1 LAFFNDQGRNTV
13 RVLKLLNGLVT
24 LALLLQPSLGLRPI
38 GVPAAARSA
47 PLTDDAHSPMT
58 ADTRYGV
65 ADAEPSP
72 ARPSTPD
79 ASARIASNS
88 GCTTEITA
96 DITESTTWTLA
107 GSPYCLP
114 DYWTIHVQNPSHA
127 IDLTI
132 EPGVVIKGSQRRMWN
147 MCGASVLEIGQN
159 AALRVLGTEEQPVVF
174 TRKDADG
181 WYWGKV
187 VIGSASRPSD
197 TLIEH
202 AIFEYGGGRF
212 YNPGG
217 DCSVYMGEMLE
228 LAGGSPTVRN
238 CTFEHSDWQAEGI
251 RVAAG
256 SPSISEVQIR
266 HSGGAGMRIDSGDP
280 TIADSEITDSADAG
294 IDIGGGD
301 AVLRDTAIT
310 GNGRDG
316 IVASGNITMTSLVIM
331 DNSDHGIH
339 VVSGSPTIRDSQ
351 FIGNGWDGIWVQSGS
366 PTVERNQILR
376 NGDDGVDFTNP
387 DPSSVVS
394 ENLIQGNLD
403 YGMYNNNPGICI
415 DAQNNDWGDPSGP
428 LDTSNAADCAVL
440 YNPDGLG
447 DRVSDGIIYANW
459 AGAPEVLSV
468 NIAGPRSLSPGDEA
482 EFVLGFVNGLG
493 VTAEDAILILHL
505 PAELS
510 YLEST
515 QDGIYRDDGVNHQVF
530 WKLGDLAPGET
541 GRVAARVASRWG
553 LPNHVGTAIGLIAAR
568 NAQPSIAIDIDDY
581 LNYEPLTIVD
591 AGALSSSELDAL
603 LDSNQRLADLL
614 EYALEQGY
622 AFYDVA
628 QVLELNDGTSLS
640 RLVLLDVVDEAF
652 VFISGGE
659 ESAFIERF
667 SDEAYEIFDDLG
679 GVRTTLSDGSTEFWG
694 TWAEPGSIS
703 YGTCFKNCIFNE
715 LGGAALGD
723 LVSFCGLVSL
733 SSDCATCFWSK
744 GNNEVACAKCGHGAI
759 TMPLSAHPAGA
770 VASKIAGYG
779 ISTWACDKECSDPN
793 NRWKYDCHVDER
805 KKLVKCDS
813 GPETFHHTL
822 AWLGGKSRA
831 CLRRQY
837 YCSETGIWTFEKWV
851 DCEKYEVCVEP
862 TGGSAICRLCGDPDA
877 PETSTAKARAPES
890 PCSAGSSPAGC
901 TPYEYAVTTAHD
913 PNAKA
918 VEPRGDVV
926 PGERITYTLDYEN
939 VGQGTA
945 YGVFLLDRLDEN
957 LDEGSLS
964 IADGGTYAAA
974 TRQLSWYVG
983 SLGPGEGGQVSF
995 SVDVRHGLPSGTAII
1010 NTAQVNFPSVPE
1022 VTPTNP
1028 TVSFVRA
1035 IVARPLRLE
1044 AEAGVPLSITLGG
1057 ADAGGGPLTYEVTV
1071 GPLQGTLS
1079 GEAPNLTYV
1088 APVDYNGGDWFNFVV
1103 DNGLVESEPAEVS
1116 ILVLPSPLDATPP
1129 EVVRTDPAADQ
1140 SNVRVIT
1147 QAVTAGVYAPTI
1159 RAIFSEPVLSSTVNA
1174 DTFTVSGL
1182 EGTVAYDEGT
1192 RTAFFYPTS
1201 PLATGTTYQATVTTG
1216 VQDANGNPL
1225 ADAYAWAFQTVGDVA
1240 IDVSLPPPGEAL
1252 DFGEVTARDSAY
1264 QIVTISSIGLDDL
1277 TIGSITP
1284 SGADAPDFTIGY
1296 DTCSGET
1303 LEPSTHCTV
1312 RVVFSPASGGERSAQ
1327 LSIPSGDP
1335 DNPLLEVSLTGRG
1348 QLRRVYLPIVLR
1360 KYDAAHPPPTAAPT
1374 PTPTRTP
1381 TATATPTLSA
1391 SDTPTATPTGTA
1403 TPEATAT
1410 PTHTSTATSTPT
1422 ETPTPT
1428 PTSTD
1433 TATPTATA
1441 TDSPDVAFSDDME
1454 SGSAQW
1460 TADPPWA
1467 LITSDAHSPSR
1478 AWTDSPGGDYANNAD
1493 VSLTSMPFSLTGFTD
1508 PVLLYWSHYDIEQG
1522 WDHGCVEVS
1531 TDDGASWAEAT
1542 CYTGPSTEWTQKQVS
1557 LRDYA
1562 GQPSVRIRF
1571 RLISDGSVTEDGWT
1585 IDDVEVREMG
1595 GQGSVYGAV
1604 TYNEEPVSD
1613 IGLRLRFYDGGA
1625 WSTLVET
1632 NTDNGSYGFTGLP
1645 SLTAGQGY
1653 YVRYGPNTSSS
1664 DYLVNWRAPMVTGYT
1679 AGDDVPGGD
1688 FDIANVDLLSPAH
1701 GVTVTLPVTFH
1712 WERRGVATD
1721 TYRWILYDPGTG
1733 DRLQVSEDLGDVDS
1747 YTLTS
1752 LPDGA
1757 EYDKVYGWY
1766 MRVYNGPE
1774 SYGTGYYARYVT
1786 FSSAGVSSSGAAR
1799 P

>member
-1 LAFFNDQGRNTV
+1 V
-13 RVLKLLNGLVT
+13 
-24 LALLLQPSLGLRPI
+24 S
-38 GVPAAARSA
+38 AAARSA
-47 PLTDDAHSPMT
+47 PLTDDAHGPTT
-58 ADTRYGV
+58 ADTPSGV

-72 ARPSTPD
+72 ERPSGPG
-79 ASARIASNS
+79 ASARTAGNS
-88 GCTTEITA
+88 GCTTEITG

-174 TRKDADG
+174 TRKDPEG

-187 VIGSASRPSD
+187 VIGSAARPSD

-202 AIFEYGGGRF
+202 AMFEYGGGRY

-228 LAGGSPTVRN
+228 LAGGSPTVRHT
-238 CTFEHSDWQAEGI
+238 TFEHTDWQAEAI
-251 RVAAG
+251 RIAG
-256 SPSISEVQIR
+256 GTPSITNVQIR
-266 HSGGAGMRIDSGDP
+266 HSSGAGIRVDSGDP
-280 TIADSEITDSADAG
+280 TIVDSQITGSGDSGLAIATG
-294 IDIGGGD
+294 N
-301 AVLRDTAIT
+301 AVLTDLLISD
-310 GNGRDG
+310 NGRSG
-316 IVASGNITMTSLVIM
+316 IVASGNITMTNLVVVENH
-331 DNSDHGIH
+331 DQGIH
-339 VVSGSPTIRDSQ
+339 AVSGSPTIKDSQ
-351 FIGNGWDGIWVQSGS
+351 LLGNAWDGIWVQSGS
-366 PTVERNQILR
+366 PTIQGNEILR
-376 NGDDGVDFTNP
+376 NGDDGLDFTNP
-387 DPSSVVS
+387 DSSTVVS
-394 ENLIQGNLD
+394 DNLIRGNLD

-428 LDTSNAADCAVL
+428 LDASNAPDCAAL
-440 YNPDGLG
+440 HNPDGLG
-447 DRVSDGIIYANW
+447 DRVSDGIIYTNW
-459 AGAPEVLSV
+459 AGAPEVLGANV
-468 NIAGPRSLSPGDEA
+468 AGPRSISPGDEA
-482 EFVLGFVNGLG
+482 EFVVSFVNGLG

-515 QDGIYRDDGVNHQVF
+515 HDGIYRDDGVNHQVF
-530 WKLGDLAPGET
+530 WKQGDLAPGET
-541 GRVAARVASRWG
+541 GRVAVRVGSSWG

-568 NAQPSIAIDIDDY
+568 NAQPSITIDIDDY

-591 AGALSSSELDAL
+591 ARSLASSELDAL
-603 LDSNQRLADLL
+603 LDSNQPLAKLL

-640 RLVLLDVVDEAF
+640 RLALLDVVDEAL
-652 VFISGGE
+652 VFISSGE
-659 ESAFIERF
+659 GTAFIERF

-679 GVRTTLSDGSTEFWG
+679 GVRTNLSDGSTEFWG

-723 LVSFCGLVSL
+723 LVSFCGFVSL
-733 SSDCATCFWSK
+733 ATDCATCFWEK
-744 GNNEVACAKCGHGAI
+744 GNNEVACAKCGHGAVSI
-759 TMPLSAHPAGA
+759 PLSAHPGGA
-770 VASKIAGYG
+770 IASKVVGYG
-779 ISTWACDKECSDPN
+779 ISTWACDKQCDDPK
-793 NRWKYDCHVDER
+793 NRWKYDCHIDER
-805 KKLVKCDS
+805 TRLVKCDS
-813 GPETFHHTL
+813 GPETFHHDL
-822 AWLGGKSRA
+822 AWLAGKSRA

-837 YCSETGIWTFEKWV
+837 YCSDTGMWTFEKWL
-851 DCEKYEVCVEP
+851 DCEKYEVCAEP
-862 TGGSAICRLCGDPDA
+862 TGGSAICKMCGDPG
-877 PETSTAKARAPES
+877 TSGTPTAEAWAPES
-890 PCSAGSSPAGC
+890 ACSASSSPAGC

-918 VEPRGDVV
+918 VKPRSDVV
-926 PGERITYTLDYEN
+926 PGERITYTLEYEN
-939 VGQGTA
+939 VGEGTA

-957 LDEGSLS
+957 LNEYTLS

-983 SLGPGEGGQVSF
+983 TLGPGEGGQVSF
-995 SVDVRHGLPSGTAII
+995 GVDVRGGLPSGTAII
-1010 NTAQVNFPSVPE
+1010 NTAEVHFPSVPE

-1028 TVSFVRA
+1028 TVSFVRDIA
-1035 IVARPLRLE
+1035 AHPQRLE
-1044 AEAGVPLSITLGG
+1044 VEAGVPLSITLGG
-1057 ADAGGGPLTYEVTV
+1057 ADVGGGTLTYEVIV
-1071 GPLQGTLS
+1071 GPLQGALS
-1079 GEAPNLTYV
+1079 GEAPSLTYV
-1088 APVDYNGGDWFNFVV
+1088 APVDYNGPDRFSFVV
-1103 DNGLVESEPAEVS
+1103 DNGLVESDPAEVD

-1129 EVVRTDPAADQ
+1129 EVLRTDPAADELQ
-1140 SNVRVIT
+1140 VRVIT
-1147 QAVTAGVYAPTI
+1147 QPVSAGIYAPTI
-1159 RAIFSEPVLSSTVNA
+1159 RATFSEPVLSSTVNA

-1182 EGTVAYDEGT
+1182 EGTVAYDAGS
-1192 RTAFFYPTS
+1192 RTAFFYPAS
-1201 PLATGTTYQATVTTG
+1201 SLATGTTYLGTVTTG

-1225 ADAYAWAFQTVGDVA
+1225 TSAHTWAFQTVGDVA
-1240 IDVSLPPPGEAL
+1240 IDVTLPSRGESL
-1252 DFGEVTARDSAY
+1252 DFGEVTAGGSAY
-1264 QIVTISSIGLDDL
+1264 EIVTISSLGLADL
-1277 TIGSITP
+1277 SIGSIAP
-1284 SGADAPDFTIGY
+1284 SGADASDFTTES
-1296 DTCSGET
+1296 DTCSGQT

-1312 RVVFSPASGGERSAQ
+1312 RVLFSPDSEGEKSAL
-1327 LSIPSGDP
+1327 LSIPSSDP
-1335 DNPLLEVSLTGRG
+1335 DNPLLEVLLTGRG
-1348 QLRRVYLPIVLR
+1348 QLRRIYLPVVLR

-1391 SDTPTATPTGTA
+1391 SETPTPTPTGTA

-1410 PTHTSTATSTPT
+1410 PTGTSTAPPSA
-1422 ETPTPT
+1422 
-1428 PTSTD
+1428 
-1433 TATPTATA
+1433 TATPTDTTTPTA
-1441 TDSPDVAFSDDME
+1441 TPTDSADVAFSDDME
-1454 SGSAQW
+1454 SGSAHW
-1460 TADPPWA
+1460 NADPPWA
-1467 LITSDAHSPSR
+1467 LITSDAHSPSH
-1478 AWTDSPGGDYANNAD
+1478 AWTDSPGGEYADDAD
-1493 VSLTSMPFSLTGFTD
+1493 VSLASMLFSLVGFTD
-1508 PVLLYWSHYDIEQG
+1508 PGLRFWSHHDIEEG

-1531 TDDGASWAEAT
+1531 TDDGASWAEVA
-1542 CYTGPSTEWTQKQVS
+1542 CYTGSSTEWTHKQIS

-1571 RLISDGSVTEDGWT
+1571 RLRTDGSITHDGWT
-1585 IDDVEVREMG
+1585 IDDVEVREMAD
-1595 GQGSVYGAV
+1595 QGSVYGTV
-1604 TYNEEPVSD
+1604 TYNEEPISN

-1625 WSTLVET
+1625 WSTLAET
-1632 NTDNGSYGFTGLP
+1632 NTDNGSYSFTGLP

-1664 DYLVNWRAPMVTGYT
+1664 DYVVNWRAPMVTGYT

-1701 GVTVTLPVTFH
+1701 GATVTLPVTFR
-1712 WERRGVATD
+1712 WERRGVDTD
-1721 TYRWILYDPGTG
+1721 TYRWVLYDPGTG
-1733 DRLQVSEDLGDVDS
+1733 GRLQVSEDLGDVDS

-1786 FSSAGVSSSGAAR
+1786 FSSAGVSSYGATR